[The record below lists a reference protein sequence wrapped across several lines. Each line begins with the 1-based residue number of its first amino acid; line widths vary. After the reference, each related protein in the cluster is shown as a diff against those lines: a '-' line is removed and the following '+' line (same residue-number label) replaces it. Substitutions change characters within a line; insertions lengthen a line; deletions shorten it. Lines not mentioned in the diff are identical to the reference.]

1 MEQNNEIIV
10 NDIPVKIKR
19 KRNLKN
25 LYIRIIPPKGNVEV
39 SSPISVE
46 DEEVKLFLLKRMP
59 EVVKVRMSMKEQAR
73 QSKREYVS
81 GESHYLWGKL
91 YRLQV
96 IYQGRECHIIKKP
109 EKLIMIVP
117 ENTSREGRQRLMNS
131 WYRKE
136 LARVLENF
144 ISICEEKIKVKA
156 DEYKIKNMKTRWS
169 SCNVDKKRIWI
180 NLQLVKKP
188 IECLE
193 YILIYELIHLIEKN
207 NTDRFNSFI
216 GKVYPTW
223 QETKKALEI
232 MPLEYMKSEVEDDN
246 V

>member
-96 IYQGRECHIIKKP
+96 IYQGRECHII
-109 EKLIMIVP
+109 
-117 ENTSREGRQRLMNS
+117 
-131 WYRKE
+131 
-136 LARVLENF
+136 
-144 ISICEEKIKVKA
+144 
-156 DEYKIKNMKTRWS
+156 
-169 SCNVDKKRIWI
+169 
-180 NLQLVKKP
+180 
-188 IECLE
+188 
-193 YILIYELIHLIEKN
+193 
-207 NTDRFNSFI
+207 
-216 GKVYPTW
+216 
-223 QETKKALEI
+223 
-232 MPLEYMKSEVEDDN
+232 
-246 V
+246 